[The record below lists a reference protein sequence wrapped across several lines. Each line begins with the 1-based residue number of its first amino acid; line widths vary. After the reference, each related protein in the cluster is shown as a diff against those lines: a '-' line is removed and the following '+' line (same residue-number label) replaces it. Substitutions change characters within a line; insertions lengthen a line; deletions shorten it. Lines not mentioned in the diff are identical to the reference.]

1 MKLLI
6 LFFLIIL
13 NGLFAMSEIALVAA
27 RRVRL
32 AKRAQEGDRAAALA
46 MQLGAEPTR
55 FLSTVQIGITTIGI
69 LYGVFSEHAIS
80 LPLAERL
87 QALGMNPSLAGAL
100 ATSIV
105 VICITFVSIVI
116 GELVPKRIAQLH
128 AEAIARIVARPMSVL
143 ANTSRPFV
151 WLLTGATELILR
163 LLGQRDT
170 AASAVT
176 EEEIHAIIDE
186 GTEAGVIEKTEQAMV
201 RNVFRLD
208 ERPIASLMVP
218 RADIVWLDISRPLQE
233 NIERLMQSP
242 HVRFPV
248 CRGGL
253 DDILGV
259 ISAKQLF
266 RQQQAGKEL
275 DLSQELEDAVYV
287 PESLSGM
294 ALLNAFRARSTHIMF
309 VIDEYGEVQGMVTMH
324 DLIESLTGE
333 FQTDNSEEAWSV
345 PRADGSW
352 LLDGLIPVM
361 EMKDCLALRSVP
373 DEGKSHYHT
382 LSGMVMWLLGR
393 MPATGDIV
401 EWEGWTLEVV
411 DMDGKRIDKVL
422 AHRRPEEPTAPL
434 SEPTAAEGE
443 ESNTEGH

>member
-6 LFFLIIL
+6 LFLLIIL

-27 RRVRL
+27 RRARL

-46 MQLGAEPTR
+46 MQLGEEPTR
-55 FLSTVQIGITTIGI
+55 FLSTVQIGITSIGI
-69 LYGVFSEHAIS
+69 LYGVFSEHALS
-80 LPLAERL
+80 APLAVLL
-87 QALGMNPSLAGAL
+87 QDLGLNASLAGAL
-100 ATSIV
+100 ATGVV
-105 VICITFVSIVI
+105 VILITFVSIVI
-116 GELVPKRIAQLH
+116 GELVPKRVAQLH
-128 AEAIARIVARPMSVL
+128 AEAIARIVAPPMSVL
-143 ANTSRPFV
+143 ASISRPFV
-151 WLLTGATELILR
+151 WLLTGATELVLR
-163 LLGQRDT
+163 LLGQRNT

-233 NIERLMQSP
+233 NVERLMQSP
-242 HVRFPV
+242 HLRFPV

-253 DDILGV
+253 DEILGV
-259 ISAKQLF
+259 INAKQLF
-266 RQQQAGKEL
+266 RQQQTGDAL
-275 DLSQELEDAVYV
+275 DLSKGLEDAVYV

-294 ALLNAFRARSTHIMF
+294 ALLNAFRARNTHIMF

-345 PRADGSW
+345 ARADGSW

-393 MPATGDIV
+393 MPTTGDVV

-422 AHRRPEEPTAPL
+422 AQRRPEETVPAGEAPAASEEPRTHTA
-434 SEPTAAEGE
+434 
-443 ESNTEGH
+443 

>member
-6 LFFLIIL
+6 LFLLIIL

-27 RRVRL
+27 RRARL

-46 MQLGAEPTR
+46 MQLGEEPTR
-55 FLSTVQIGITTIGI
+55 FLSTVQIGITSIGI
-69 LYGVFSEHAIS
+69 LYGVFSEHALS
-80 LPLAERL
+80 APLAVLL
-87 QALGMNPSLAGAL
+87 QDFGLNASLASAL
-100 ATSIV
+100 ATGVV
-105 VICITFVSIVI
+105 VILITFVSIVI
-116 GELVPKRIAQLH
+116 GELVPKRVAQLH
-128 AEAIARIVARPMSVL
+128 AETIARIVAPPMSVL
-143 ANTSRPFV
+143 ASISRPFV
-151 WLLTGATELILR
+151 WLLTGATELVLR
-163 LLGQRDT
+163 LLGQRNT

-233 NIERLMQSP
+233 NVERLMQSP
-242 HVRFPV
+242 HLRFPV

-253 DDILGV
+253 DEILGV
-259 ISAKQLF
+259 INAKQLF
-266 RQQQAGKEL
+266 RQQQTGDAL
-275 DLSQELEDAVYV
+275 DLSKGLEDAVYV

-294 ALLNAFRARSTHIMF
+294 ALLNAFRARNTHIMF

-345 PRADGSW
+345 ARADGSW

-393 MPATGDIV
+393 MPTTGDVV

-422 AHRRPEEPTAPL
+422 AQRRPEETVPAGETPAASEEPRTHTA
-434 SEPTAAEGE
+434 
-443 ESNTEGH
+443 

>member
-6 LFFLIIL
+6 LFLLIIL

-27 RRVRL
+27 RRARL

-46 MQLGAEPTR
+46 MQLGEEPTR
-55 FLSTVQIGITTIGI
+55 FLSTVQIGITSIGI
-69 LYGVFSEHAIS
+69 LYGVFSEHALS
-80 LPLAERL
+80 APLAVLL
-87 QALGMNPSLAGAL
+87 QDLGLNASLAGAL
-100 ATSIV
+100 ATGVV
-105 VICITFVSIVI
+105 VILITFVSIVI

-143 ANTSRPFV
+143 ASISRPFV
-151 WLLTGATELILR
+151 WLLTGATELVLR
-163 LLGQRDT
+163 LLGQRNT

-233 NIERLMQSP
+233 NVERLMQSP
-242 HVRFPV
+242 HLRFPV

-253 DDILGV
+253 DEILGV
-259 ISAKQLF
+259 INAKQLF
-266 RQQQAGKEL
+266 RQQQTGDAL
-275 DLSQELEDAVYV
+275 DLSKGLEDAVYV

-294 ALLNAFRARSTHIMF
+294 ALLNAFRARNTHIMF

-345 PRADGSW
+345 ARADGSW

-393 MPATGDIV
+393 MPTTGDVV

-422 AHRRPEEPTAPL
+422 AQRRPEETVPAGETPAASEEPRTHTA
-434 SEPTAAEGE
+434 
-443 ESNTEGH
+443 

>member
-6 LFFLIIL
+6 LFLLIIL

-27 RRVRL
+27 RRARL

-46 MQLGAEPTR
+46 MQLGEEPTR
-55 FLSTVQIGITTIGI
+55 FLSTVQIGITSIGI
-69 LYGVFSEHAIS
+69 LYGVFSEHALS
-80 LPLAERL
+80 APLAVLL
-87 QALGMNPSLAGAL
+87 QDLGLNASLAGAL
-100 ATSIV
+100 ATGVV
-105 VICITFVSIVI
+105 VILITFVSIVI
-116 GELVPKRIAQLH
+116 GELVPKRVAQLH
-128 AEAIARIVARPMSVL
+128 AETIARIVAPPMSVL
-143 ANTSRPFV
+143 ASISRPFV
-151 WLLTGATELILR
+151 WLLTGATELVLR
-163 LLGQRDT
+163 LLGQRNT

-233 NIERLMQSP
+233 NVERLMQSP
-242 HVRFPV
+242 HLRFPV

-253 DDILGV
+253 DEILGV
-259 ISAKQLF
+259 INAKQLF
-266 RQQQAGKEL
+266 RQQQAGDAL
-275 DLSQELEDAVYV
+275 DLSKGLEDAVYV

-294 ALLNAFRARSTHIMF
+294 ALLNAFRARNTHIMF

-345 PRADGSW
+345 ARADGSW

-393 MPATGDIV
+393 MPTTGDVV

-422 AHRRPEEPTAPL
+422 AQRRPEETVPAGETPAASEEPRTHTA
-434 SEPTAAEGE
+434 
-443 ESNTEGH
+443 